1 MSQLIREARPLDMGD
16 QRLVDAY
23 VQVGRPVDDLPYTP
37 AFKMLVESLHQAGDA
52 RDERTILRR
61 LMNLRKAAVL
71 PRLGRVQTNSL
82 KVTPEGVARIEQ
94 LLRES
99 LPTTGGRDALPYTPQ
114 FDELLE
120 RYNSESAEPLDHR
133 QFWRLIARV
142 TK

>member
-1 MSQLIREARPLDMGD
+1 MSQLIREARPLEADD

-37 AFKMLVESLHQAGDA
+37 ASTALVASLRQAGDN

-61 LMNLRKAAVL
+61 LMNLRKAAIL
-71 PRLGRVQTNSL
+71 PRLGRVETGAF
-82 KVTPEGVARIEQ
+82 KVSPESVARVEQ
-94 LLRES
+94 LLREA
-99 LPTTGGRDALPYTPQ
+99 LPSIGGRDALPYTSD
-114 FDELLE
+114 FDALLE
-120 RYNSESAEPLDHR
+120 QYNSEAAERLDRR